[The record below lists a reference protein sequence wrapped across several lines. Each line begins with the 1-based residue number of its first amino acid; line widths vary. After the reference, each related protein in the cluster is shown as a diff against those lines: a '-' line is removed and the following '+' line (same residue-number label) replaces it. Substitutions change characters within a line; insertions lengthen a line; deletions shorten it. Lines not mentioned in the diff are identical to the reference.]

1 MMCYN
6 TTRKRK
12 HTEEMLMG
20 SYVHIILTAVIAFPF
35 IAFLFTFP
43 YIIYNYRKYGS
54 VLSFRILVVYSFIL
68 YLLCVYFLV
77 ILPLPSI
84 HEVAQMTG
92 PRVQPVPFM
101 FIRDIFK
108 ESSFRLGD
116 PSTWLSLVKNA
127 AFFQVFYNFLMVMPF
142 GIYLRY
148 YFRCSFKRT
157 LLFSFLLSLFFEL
170 TQLSG
175 LYFIYPRGYR
185 LFDVDDLMSN
195 TLGGAAGYLCAP
207 ALMRLLPSRENMD
220 RASLRRGQEISLT
233 RRLLALGF
241 DLFLIFIVN
250 SVLLALIQEEW
261 AKDSRL
267 SLLLAFLYYTLV
279 PTLTGGRT
287 LGKLLLRMR
296 IAGTDGA
303 RPKWYQYALRCSSL
317 LAYLFTLPP
326 LLSLPSFLVWFFYLL
341 WTAIL
346 AVRHREL
353 FYERLSRTKNVSTV
367 SCEDP

>member
-1 MMCYN
+1 
-6 TTRKRK
+6 
-12 HTEEMLMG
+12 MG

-207 ALMRLLPSRENMD
+207 APEYLDN
-220 RASLRRGQEISLT
+220 
-233 RRLLALGF
+233 
-241 DLFLIFIVN
+241 N
-250 SVLLALIQEEW
+250 SGCEW
-261 AKDSRL
+261 R
-267 SLLLAFLYYTLV
+267 
-279 PTLTGGRT
+279 
-287 LGKLLLRMR
+287 
-296 IAGTDGA
+296 
-303 RPKWYQYALRCSSL
+303 
-317 LAYLFTLPP
+317 
-326 LLSLPSFLVWFFYLL
+326 
-341 WTAIL
+341 
-346 AVRHREL
+346 
-353 FYERLSRTKNVSTV
+353 
-367 SCEDP
+367 DP